1 MYCVGVK
8 MKLKHKA
15 PPLNSFLKQEYPD
28 DLPWMAFFKLWLDA
42 RGYDYKSQD
51 VGIVDGAKDA
61 GIDAIAFAPNDSKHM
76 APVVVQSKKYNGEI
90 PEKSLNQFIK
100 TVELFRKGNNKDFKI
115 WIDKHVRE
123 SLRANYQKLWNRR
136 TEVEFVLVTSGR
148 LKETDRKQLKSL
160 KVNIQDKKK
169 INSLLVDM
177 SEGKTPRPEQIKIKY
192 SSCSRNV
199 HKNDEHKL
207 HIITALLS
215 DFAEEYRRHEDNLFA
230 GNVRLALS
238 GSNPVK
244 KGIKDTIED
253 SPEEFAYYHNGITI
267 VCKKVSFSTGSRV
280 LLESPSIVNGAQTV
294 TFLGR
299 TMYGNIPKE
308 ANVIVK
314 VIEVM
319 DEVKFTRF
327 ETEIAMSSNT
337 QNSVKLSDLSV
348 VNPDLVSLERF
359 FSSNKWFLQRKRGKF
374 PQGNPKG
381 KITKVELL
389 QCFSCVD
396 YKTGPSSTKDTQK
409 LFQYHSSRLF
419 GDYTKSAS
427 AKKDA
432 LLIAQLNMILK
443 RAIGNY
449 KTGGKS
455 GKRRVGLAKFSAL
468 AIFIEAL
475 RRKKVWNLARTRL
488 VEDGINK
495 KNYINNLLEEI
506 ALNSLKSTLSYSKTH
521 ANKNELTA
529 YFKNKEQVQKM
540 VKIVTPRVMRKII
553 KNDFHHYEEE

>member
-1 MYCVGVK
+1 MN
-8 MKLKHKA
+8 LKHKT
-15 PPLNSFLKQEYPD
+15 PPLKKFLKDEYPD
-28 DLPWMAFFKLWLDA
+28 DFPWMAFFKLYLDA

-61 GIDAIAFAPNDSKHM
+61 GIDAIAFAPSDSKQM
-76 APVVVQSKKYNGEI
+76 APVVVQSKKYDGQI
-90 PEKSLNQFIK
+90 PEKSLSQFIK
-100 TVELFRKGNNKDFKI
+100 TVELFRNGTNKDFKV
-115 WIDKHVRE
+115 WIDRHVRE
-123 SLRANYQKLWNRR
+123 ALKTNYQKLWIRR
-136 TEVEFVLVTSGR
+136 DEVEFVLVTSGR
-148 LKETDRKQLKSL
+148 IREEDRKTLKRL

-177 SEGKTPRPEQIKIKY
+177 SEGKTPRPEQIRIKY
-192 SSCSRNV
+192 SSCSKNV
-199 HKNDEHKL
+199 HKNEEHKL
-207 HIITALLS
+207 HLITALLS
-215 DFAEEYRRHEDNLFA
+215 DFAEEYRKHEDNLFA
-230 GNVRLALS
+230 GNVRLALT

-253 SPEEFAYYHNGITI
+253 AAEEFVYYHNGITI
-267 VCKKVSFSTGSRV
+267 VCKKVSFSNGRV
-280 LLESPSIVNGAQTV
+280 VLESPSIVNGAQTV

-299 TMYGNIPKE
+299 SMYGNIPRE
-308 ANVIVK
+308 ATVIVK
-314 VIEVM
+314 IIEVT

-337 QNSVKLSDLSV
+337 QNTVKLSDLSV

-359 FSSNKWFLQRKRGKF
+359 FAQNKWFLQRKRGKF
-374 PQGNPKG
+374 PLGTPKG

-396 YKTGPSSTKDTQK
+396 SKTGPSSTKDTQK

-419 GDYTKSAS
+419 GDYTKSNT

-432 LLIAQLNMILK
+432 LLIAQLNLILK

-449 KTGGKS
+449 KGGGKS
-455 GKRRVGLAKFSAL
+455 GKRRVGLAKFTTL

-475 RRKKVWNLARTRL
+475 RRKKVWNLVRTRL

-495 KNYINNLLEEI
+495 KSYINNLLEKT
-506 ALNSLKSTLSYSKTH
+506 ALLSLKYTISYSKTN

-529 YFKNKEQVQKM
+529 YFKNKDHVQKM
-540 VKIVTPRVMRKII
+540 IKVVTPRVAKKVI
-553 KNDFHHYEEE
+553 KGDFNYYEED